1 MDQLHLLKS
10 ENSFLLSLVSFGWA
24 VFQKKIRIW
33 KSKWAR
39 ASDTKSS
46 LVLWTVRLKH
56 IDDSEVT
63 TQEKTRYDYNLTIM
77 KSPKPATDNR
87 LKWTLCIVTNSEL
100 EIEQCWICEVLL
112 QPFWKWRPVEFFQC
126 QESIRDIIIYLH
138 MKCRWNRT
146 CWFCAVL
153 WWPFWKW
160 RLLEIFE
167 CRE

>member
-1 MDQLHLLKS
+1 MSRICSRHSKISSGLHFQ
-10 ENSFLLSLVSFGWA
+10 NSRHNTS
-24 VFQKKIRIW
+24 QI
-33 KSKWAR
+33 
-39 ASDTKSS
+39 
-46 LVLWTVRLKH
+46 
-56 IDDSEVT
+56 
-63 TQEKTRYDYNLTIM
+63 
-77 KSPKPATDNR
+77 

-167 CRE
+167 LICSRHSKISSGLHFQNSRHNTSQIQHYPISTTFHMWVDYDVSNLFPTFKNF